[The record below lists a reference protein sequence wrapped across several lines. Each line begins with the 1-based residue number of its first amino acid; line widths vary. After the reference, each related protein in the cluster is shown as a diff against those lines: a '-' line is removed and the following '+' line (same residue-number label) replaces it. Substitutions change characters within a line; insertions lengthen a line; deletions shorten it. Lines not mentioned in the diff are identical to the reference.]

1 MSHIHIEVKDLTF
14 AYEKDRRILDG
25 VTFTAGEKDAIG
37 IIGAN
42 GAGKSTLLRILV
54 GLLLTFEGSV
64 RVEDIPLEKMT
75 LPRSL
80 MGAWKRRWTLSGRT
94 RNKPSVYGRTRINCC
109 FSFCQ
114 AADPHLVA
122 CHLA

>member
-25 VTFTAGEKDAIG
+25 LTFTAREKDAIG

-54 GLLLTFEGSV
+54 GLILSFLLVPYHLQGYHRYTTH
-64 RVEDIPLEKMT
+64 RK
-75 LPRSL
+75 
-80 MGAWKRRWTLSGRT
+80 LSFQ
-94 RNKPSVYGRTRINCC
+94 VLQ
-109 FSFCQ
+109 SF
-114 AADPHLVA
+114 
-122 CHLA
+122 